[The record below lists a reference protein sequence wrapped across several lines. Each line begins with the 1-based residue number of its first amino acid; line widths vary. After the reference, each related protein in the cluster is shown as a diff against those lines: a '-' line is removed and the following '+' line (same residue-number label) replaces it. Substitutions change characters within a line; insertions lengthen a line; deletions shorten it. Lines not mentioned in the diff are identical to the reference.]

1 MVVGVLSGCGGD
13 SDSPTGP
20 QGQTLEVN
28 TEEWDNGN
36 IKVEFQYYRDG
47 GSVTKHGFYKEYD
60 DDGTLRVDGTYFEDK
75 EKYNGK
81 WVEYYESGEVEWEAN
96 YTDGNRDGKWVEY
109 HTNGQILYEGNYKD
123 GKKEGKWV
131 RYYESGE
138 VWWEGNYM
146 MGKKRVMGLS
156 ITRVV
161 RCMKN

>member
-81 WVEYYESGEVEWEAN
+81 WVE
-96 YTDGNRDGKWVEY
+96 
-109 HTNGQILYEGNYKD
+109 
-123 GKKEGKWV
+123 
-131 RYYESGE
+131 
-138 VWWEGNYM
+138 
-146 MGKKRVMGLS
+146 
-156 ITRVV
+156 
-161 RCMKN
+161 